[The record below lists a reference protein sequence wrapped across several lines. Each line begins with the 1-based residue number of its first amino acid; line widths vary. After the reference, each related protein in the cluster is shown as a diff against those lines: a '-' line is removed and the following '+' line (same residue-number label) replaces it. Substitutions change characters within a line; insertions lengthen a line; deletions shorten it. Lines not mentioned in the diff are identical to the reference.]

1 MSVAAVACLEFTANA
16 KVILDQL
23 KLLLSIVPTNPTGHL
38 TLTNVLFESKDG
50 TVVATG
56 MDSLLAIRQVL
67 TVDSVTS
74 EGKGLVLGSKL
85 NAVLKE
91 LGDETFSLTFDEN
104 DHAIVKSEGSKLRIP
119 SENPNDYPE
128 IETPAKATVI
138 EFKPP
143 VLASLISRVSFSASE
158 EAGRFAFDGVNLAL
172 EKTFVRVVATD
183 SRRLAMGTI
192 RMETGIKKKINATVP
207 TKSMSMIRKIL
218 EALSDHET
226 KIGLSISTNAIRLAT
241 SSTTVVSRLRDGEY
255 PPIDRILEL
264 EWPWKVKVGRERMVK
279 CLKKASL
286 ALGKS
291 TRCVVFKFKAGELE
305 LIARDAEVGEAEVS
319 LPTDYT
325 GDEMTIGFSGDS
337 VLDMLKALTK
347 PSAFLNLGGTRGP
360 VMCREDDEHGSK
372 FKYIVMGMTAGG
384 AGE

>member
-1 MSVAAVACLEFTANA
+1 MSGAVATCLEFTANA

-38 TLTNVLFESKDG
+38 TLTNVLFESSGD

-56 MDSLLAIRQVL
+56 MDGLVAIRQVL
-67 TVDSVTS
+67 SVESVTS

-91 LGDETFSLTFDEN
+91 LGDETFTLTFDEN

-119 SENPNDYPE
+119 SEDPNDYPE
-128 IETPAKATVI
+128 ISVPTKAV
-138 EFKPP
+138 EVAFKPA

-158 EAGRFAFDGVNLAL
+158 ESGRFAFDGVNL
-172 EKTFVRVVATD
+172 TFEPSSVRAVATD

-192 RMETGIKKKINATVP
+192 KMTTGVKKATSATIP
-207 TKSMSMIRKIL
+207 TKAMSVIRKIL
-218 EALSDHET
+218 DALSDYEAT
-226 KIGLSISTNAIRLAT
+226 VGLTIGKDAVRLVTA
-241 SSTTVVSRLRDGEY
+241 STTVVSRLREGEY
-255 PPIDRILEL
+255 PPLDRVLEL
-264 EWPWKVKVGRERMVK
+264 EWPWKVKVGRERLIK

-291 TRCVVFKFKAGELE
+291 SRCVVFKFKKEELE
-305 LIARDAEVGEAEVS
+305 LVARDAEVGEAEVS
-319 LPTDYT
+319 LPSDYT

-337 VLDMLKALTK
+337 VLDMLKALAK
-347 PSAFLNLGGTRGP
+347 PSAFLNLGGNRGP

-372 FKYIVMGMTAGG
+372 FKYIVMGMTSGG